1 MFKQNVRQSSRFFRS
16 HGATIS
22 HRIRFY
28 FHAEYSIAIHPNY
41 VIIPWHVRPPGWPRQ
56 IVRGLGAR
64 ARSGEKPRSVGPSH
78 SMSAMRLVAAQGRS
92 LDLLLRPLLEH
103 VRYGRS
109 VPRLPPPL
117 DLDPVSLVYPLVATF
132 RLVCAAMKS
141 RVNASGYTQDQ
152 CTKTSRS
159 LRAFKSTI

>member
-64 ARSGEKPRSVGPSH
+64 ARSGEKPRSVRPSH
-78 SMSAMRLVAAQGRS
+78 QVSTLRLVAQQARP
-92 LDLLLRPLLEH
+92 LAVRLRPFVEH

-109 VPRLPPPL
+109 VPGMPPPL
-117 DLDPVSLVYPLVATF
+117 DLDPVPLLCALVAAF
-132 RLVCAAMKS
+132 GLVCAAMKS
-141 RVNASGYTQDQ
+141 RSHCVRVHSRSVNEDLKIASG
-152 CTKTSRS
+152 
-159 LRAFKSTI
+159 L